1 MQRTLSIAMT
11 LLFLAAPAVAQN
23 APAGRAAAPRQSIRK
38 AAPPRAGGQP
48 AAETAAAP
56 AGNSGLRDQKEKVS
70 YSLGLDIG
78 RTLKMQ
84 AIDVDMNIIM
94 QGCQDGLT
102 GAQPLLTDEQIQEVM
117 QTLQQ
122 EIMAREQQ
130 KMQAASGQNEDEGS
144 KFLEANKKAK
154 GVVTLPSGL
163 QYKVVKMGSGPK
175 PKATDTVK
183 THYKGTLISGTEF
196 DSSYKRGEPAVF
208 PVNQVIPGWTEALQL
223 MPVGS
228 KWELYVPAKLAYGER
243 GAGQEIGPNS
253 TLIFEVELLGIEAPQ

>member
-1 MQRTLSIAMT
+1 
-11 LLFLAAPAVAQN
+11 
-23 APAGRAAAPRQSIRK
+23 
-38 AAPPRAGGQP
+38 
-48 AAETAAAP
+48 
-56 AGNSGLRDQKEKVS
+56 
-70 YSLGLDIG
+70 
-78 RTLKMQ
+78 
-84 AIDVDMNIIM
+84 
-94 QGCQDGLT
+94 
-102 GAQPLLTDEQIQEVM
+102 
-117 QTLQQ
+117 
-122 EIMAREQQ
+122 
-130 KMQAASGQNEDEGS
+130 
-144 KFLEANKKAK
+144 
-154 GVVTLPSGL
+154 VVTLPSGL